1 MENTKQEINKNLN
14 YPNNEIGEIDVR
26 EFWNGI
32 LRKKKWLFLT
42 TGIVFFGSVI
52 FTVHSR
58 VFKPVFQGSFSLLI
72 MDPMKSNNQNRNFY
86 DSSSDLFQVLAN
98 NSDDYEIN
106 TLISLLKSPLFIEP
120 VANEFNLSV
129 KSLQSKIKINQSSES
144 SSKVSVGILNVY
156 LNYKNKK
163 VGQKILEKL
172 SENYLKAS
180 IQQKQQRLIDGLN
193 FLNK

>member
-72 MDPMKSNNQNRNFY
+72 MDPMKSNNQ
-86 DSSSDLFQVLAN
+86 
-98 NSDDYEIN
+98 
-106 TLISLLKSPLFIEP
+106 T
-120 VANEFNLSV
+120 
-129 KSLQSKIKINQSSES
+129 SK
-144 SSKVSVGILNVY
+144 
-156 LNYKNKK
+156 
-163 VGQKILEKL
+163 
-172 SENYLKAS
+172 
-180 IQQKQQRLIDGLN
+180 
-193 FLNK
+193 